1 MTKSEEWDGK
11 AKRNTLGNPFSP
23 KVLIGVG
30 ILVLLI
36 TLLIAF
42 ATPPIYA
49 QLFGSTIISGEIVEQ
64 DDLDQSYHIAI
75 LQSQSLLMDKI
86 DWNNC
91 AISHKGSRSY
101 VYMDNPDTSWG
112 QSYQLYTA
120 YTNNDLIKYCGERP

>member
-1 MTKSEEWDGK
+1 MSDRSKEWDKRTGTRGK
-11 AKRNTLGNPFSP
+11 LPFTP
-23 KVLIGVG
+23 YVLILGG
-30 ILVLLI
+30 LLVLLI
-36 TLLIAF
+36 TLIIIF
-42 ATPPIYA
+42 TTPPIYA
-49 QLFGSTIISGEIVEQ
+49 QLFGEIV
-64 DDLDQSYHIAI
+64 DLDQSYHVAI
-75 LQSQSLLMDKI
+75 LQSQSLLMEKI